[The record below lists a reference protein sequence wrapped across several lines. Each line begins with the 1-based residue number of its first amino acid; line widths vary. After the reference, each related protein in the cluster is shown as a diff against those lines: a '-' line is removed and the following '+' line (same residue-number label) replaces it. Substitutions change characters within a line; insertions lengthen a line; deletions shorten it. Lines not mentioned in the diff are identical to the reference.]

1 MKCNGNV
8 IIIRRPYSGKVNAED
23 TDNIDTAYRV
33 IADHIRT
40 LCIAIA
46 DGMCWN
52 IFHHLNLV
60 IPHPCL
66 D

>member
-46 DGMCWN
+46 DGMC
-52 IFHHLNLV
+52 
-60 IPHPCL
+60 
-66 D
+66 